1 MPGWSGHWAGQHV
14 DLKLTAEDGYS
25 AQRSYSLSRPVDG
38 ERIELT
44 VQRIADGEVSPYLI
58 GIAAGDEIELRGPI
72 GGWFVWRPDEEA
84 RVLLV
89 GGGSGIVP
97 LMAML
102 RQRIVPG
109 SADFRLVY
117 SVRSPADV
125 YYAQELGRLERECGW
140 LQVALVYTR
149 MARRRPSGR
158 PAGSA
163 RDLAPTGWMPA
174 DGPRVYV
181 CGPTGFVESVT
192 TKLIEQGLSAISH
205 PDRAVRAEQLIQKR
219 GMMTEPTHV
228 DGNAAGGAFA
238 EVLGFDVTTATL
250 TCGECCQVEAF
261 AESHVYHRGPG
272 IVVRCPVAETSWP
285 GWCKRPP
292 MCGSTSAAPSPGV
305 SRSRR
310 ADGVP

>member
-1 MPGWSGHWAGQHV
+1 LTTAVDVDVKPKLHWRVARVVDSEPETESAQTIGLNVPGWSGHLAGQHI

-25 AQRSYSLSRPVDG
+25 AQRSYSLGRPVDG

-58 GIAAGDEIELRGPI
+58 GLRAGDEIELRGPI

-102 RQRIVPG
+102 RQRVVAG

-125 YYAQELGRLERECGW
+125 YYAQELGLLERECGW

-149 MARRRPSGR
+149 RAAPQTGR
-158 PAGSA
+158 PPGRIRAA
-163 RDLAPTGWMPA
+163 DLAPTEWAPA
-174 DGPRVYV
+174 DRARVYV

-192 TKLIEQGLSAISH
+192 TTLIELGYQPSAI
-205 PDRAVRAEQLIQKR
+205 R
-219 GMMTEPTHV
+219 TER
-228 DGNAAGGAFA
+228 F
-238 EVLGFDVTTATL
+238 
-250 TCGECCQVEAF
+250 
-261 AESHVYHRGPG
+261 GP
-272 IVVRCPVAETSWP
+272 SQ
-285 GWCKRPP
+285 
-292 MCGSTSAAPSPGV
+292 
-305 SRSRR
+305 
-310 ADGVP
+310 